1 MKKMDKKDLQ
11 FIVIFIVVLACSF
24 TYLYQ
29 SSYAK
34 YRKRVT
40 AGVDLNV
47 ANWTIKINNED
58 VKNKKMLTN
67 KLVPEFEESEYTKAN
82 VLAPGSKGYCDI
94 VIDSTNVDVNFQITL
109 IAKIPTESAIKDLRV
124 TDYIINPSET
134 NTNKVAYTELEEI
147 QIPVVHNTPQTSI
160 RLFIEWDDN
169 PTTQTMDNEAD
180 TNAAVDTSSEALIEI
195 NTNFTQVNN

>member
-1 MKKMDKKDLQ
+1 MKKIDKKDLK
-11 FIVIFIVVLACSF
+11 FIIVFIVVLACSF

-40 AGVDLNV
+40 ADVGLTV
-47 ANWTIKINNED
+47 AKWTIKINNED
-58 VKNKKMLTN
+58 IRNNKQLTN

-94 VIDSTNVDVNFQITL
+94 VIDSTNVDVNF
-109 IAKIPTESAIKDLRV
+109 EIKLLATVPDTSSIVDLRV
-124 TDYIINPSET
+124 TDYIINPSDT
-134 NTNKVAYTELEEI
+134 NTEKITYNEEEI
-147 QIPVVHNTPQTSI
+147 NISVVHNTPQTVV
-160 RLFIEWDDN
+160 RLFIKWDDDPN
-169 PTTQTMDNEAD
+169 TQQMDNEAD
-180 TNAAVDTSSEALIEI
+180 TNAAVDTASEAIIEI

>member
-1 MKKMDKKDLQ
+1 MKKINKEDLR

-40 AGVDLNV
+40 ADVDLTV
-47 ANWTIKINNED
+47 AKWTIKINNED
-58 VKNKKMLTN
+58 IKNNKVLTN

-94 VIDSTNVDVNFQITL
+94 VIDSSNVDVNFQISL
-109 IAKIPTESAIKDLRV
+109 IAKVPPESAIVDLRV
-124 TDYIINPSET
+124 TDYIINPSDT
-134 NTNKVAYTELEEI
+134 NTTKIEYSELEEI
-147 QIPVVHNTPQTSI
+147 QIPVVHNTPKTTI
-160 RLFIEWDDN
+160 RLFIKWDDD
-169 PTTQTMDNEAD
+169 PTTQKMDNEAD

-195 NTNFTQVNN
+195 NTNFTQVTN